1 MSSGY
6 KWVISSSGHHMFIK
20 FVVDLYNYGPG
31 FLANFHFGIKQYWLL
46 PFLKIL
52 MKLNPFSVNCMTT
65 KNGDLGFCSC
75 QSCSENEGD
84 CDFHSHCQGDL
95 KCGSNNCPDSYG
107 FDSNTDCCYASVVG
121 TEDFCTIGEPC
132 DADEGDCDSDDECRY
147 HSFCGSNNCPDSLGV
162 SPEVDCCEPKG
173 KTITISILKG
183 SIY

>member
-20 FVVDLYNYGPG
+20 FVVDLYDYGPG

-95 KCGSNNCPDSYG
+95 KCGSNNCPDFYG
-107 FDSNTDCCYASVVG
+107 VDSKTDC
-121 TEDFCTIGEPC
+121 
-132 DADEGDCDSDDECRY
+132 
-147 HSFCGSNNCPDSLGV
+147 
-162 SPEVDCCEPKG
+162 
-173 KTITISILKG
+173 SI
-183 SIY
+183 